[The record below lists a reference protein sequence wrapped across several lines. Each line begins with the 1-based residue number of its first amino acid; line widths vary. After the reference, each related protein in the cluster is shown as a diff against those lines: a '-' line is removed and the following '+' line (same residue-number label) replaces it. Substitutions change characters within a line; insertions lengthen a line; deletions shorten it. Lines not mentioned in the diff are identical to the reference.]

1 MSLSAE
7 DVALL
12 QRIRDG
18 ERVFDPPSREAAADP
33 AWLRLVERL
42 LSLRDRGL
50 IRMRDPLRSHMSA
63 AGGYLAAGP
72 CELTGDGYDLL
83 DRLQPPA

>member
-1 MSLSAE
+1 MGLSAE

-18 ERVFDPPSREAAADP
+18 ERVFDPPSSKEAADP
-33 AWLRLVERL
+33 AWLRLIERL
-42 LSLRDRGL
+42 LSLRGRGL
-50 IRMRDPLRSHMSA
+50 IRMNDPLRSHMSR

-72 CELTGDGYDLL
+72 CELTGDDYDLL
-83 DRLQPPA
+83 DRM